1 MKQRILITG
10 AAGALAQQV
19 IRRLRH
25 HYELVVV
32 DSRTEVTTPPDIPS
46 FRCEFLHR
54 SFEELFRKYQF
65 DGVIHLGRISSRES
79 TRERRYNANVLGT
92 QRLLEH
98 CVKYEVKQ
106 LVVLSTHFVYGAH
119 PYNPAF
125 ITEDAPLKAAG
136 FTQDLV
142 DTVELENLV
151 MIHLWKY
158 PQLRTTLLRPCHIV
172 GPGINNSMSQLLS
185 QPRSPALMGFSPLM
199 QFIHVSDAAKA
210 IVLAYQGDQ
219 PGIYNLASDDCVA
232 FQDALRLSG
241 CKILPIPSIPES
253 LCRAVVKK
261 LDKRYFQLFLLDYFK
276 YATTID
282 GRLFKNTFNYEPDI
296 SLTEIFQHYANLKS

>member
-1 MKQRILITG
+1 MKQRILVTG

-19 IRRLRH
+19 IRRLRD
-25 HYELVVV
+25 HYQLVVV

-54 SFEELFRKYQF
+54 SFEELFRQYHF

-98 CVKYEVKQ
+98 CVKYDVKQ
-106 LVVLSTHFVYGAH
+106 LIVLSTHFVYGAH
-119 PYNPAF
+119 PYNPSF
-125 ITEDAPLKAAG
+125 ISEDAPLKAAG

-172 GPGINNSMSQLLS
+172 GPGINNSISQLLS
-185 QPRSPALMGFSPLM
+185 QQRSPALMGFSPLM
-199 QFIHVSDAAKA
+199 QFIHVNDAAKA
-210 IVLAYQGDQ
+210 IVAAYQGDK
-219 PGIYNLASDDCVA
+219 PGIYNLASNDCVA

-253 LCRAVVKK
+253 LSRAVVKR
-261 LDKRYFQLFLLDYFK
+261 LEMRSFPLFLLDYFK

-282 GRLFKNTFNYEPDI
+282 GRLFQQTFEYQPEI
-296 SLTEIFQHYANLKS
+296 SLAEIFQHYANLKS

>member
-1 MKQRILITG
+1 MKQRILVTG

-54 SFEELFRKYQF
+54 SFEELFRQYHF

-106 LVVLSTHFVYGAH
+106 LIVLSTHFVYGAH
-119 PYNPAF
+119 PYNPSF

-158 PQLRTTLLRPCHIV
+158 PQLHTTLLRPCHIV

-185 QPRSPALMGFSPLM
+185 QSRSPALMGFSPLM
-199 QFIHVSDAAKA
+199 QFIHVNDAAKA
-210 IVLAYQGDQ
+210 IVLAYQGDE
-219 PGIYNLASDDCVA
+219 PGIYNIASNDCIA
-232 FQDALRLSG
+232 YQDALRLSG
-241 CKILPIPSIPES
+241 CNILPIPSLPES
-253 LCRAVVKK
+253 FAKAVVRK
-261 LDKRYFQLFLLDYFK
+261 LDKRYFPLFLLDYFK

-282 GRLFKNTFNYEPDI
+282 GRLFQRTFKYEPDI
-296 SLTEIFQHYANLKS
+296 SLAEIFQHYANLKS

>member
-25 HYELVVV
+25 QYELVVV

-54 SFEELFRKYQF
+54 SFEELFRKYHF

-106 LVVLSTHFVYGAH
+106 LIVLSTHFVYGAH
-119 PYNPAF
+119 PYNPSF

-142 DTVELENLV
+142 DSVELENLV

-185 QPRSPALMGFSPLM
+185 QSRSPALMGFSPLM
-199 QFIHVSDAAKA
+199 QFIHVNDAAKA
-210 IVLAYQGDQ
+210 IVLAYQGDK
-219 PGIYNLASDDCVA
+219 PGIYNIASNDCVA
-232 FQDALRLSG
+232 YQDALQKSG
-241 CKILPIPSIPES
+241 CKTLAIPSLPES
-253 LCRAVVKK
+253 FAKAVVRR
-261 LDKRYFQLFLLDYFK
+261 LDKRHFPLYLLDYFK

-282 GRLFKNTFNYEPDI
+282 GRLFQRTFDYQPDI
-296 SLTEIFQHYANLKS
+296 SLAEIFQHYANLKS